1 MGFWFFDQKMRCR
14 EVVLMLGSGICLQ
27 ESDAWIRNLITEA
40 GGLQLGF
47 DLSIKMAVAPCIILG

>member
-1 MGFWFFDQKMRCR
+1 MRCR